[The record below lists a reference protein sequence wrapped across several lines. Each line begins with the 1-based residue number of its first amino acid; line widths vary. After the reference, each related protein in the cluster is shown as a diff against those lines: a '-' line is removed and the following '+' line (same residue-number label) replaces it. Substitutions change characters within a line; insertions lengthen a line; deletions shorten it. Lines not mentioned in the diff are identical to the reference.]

1 MPVLSTFYGIIA
13 RMFNEKGGQHKLPHV
28 HAKYGDNEIAVAFDG
43 TVLEG
48 NLPPKQLKMLLAWI
62 AIHEDE
68 LKANWE
74 LLLNGEQ
81 IFKID
86 PLK

>member
-1 MPVLSTFYGIIA
+1 MPTLSTFYGIIA
-13 RMFNEKGGQHKLPHV
+13 RMFSEKGEKHNLPHL
-28 HAKYGDNEIAVAFDG
+28 HAKYGDCEVVITFEG

-48 NLPPKQLKMLLAWI
+48 EFPPKQLKMLLAWI

-81 IFKID
+81 IFKIE